1 MVQPSSFREA
11 QAGTAVR
18 IGVIVLAVI
27 GSGAALLWLRPI
39 LAPLVLALFL
49 MVMVD
54 GLVRVLEHR
63 APHLPRPAALGLA
76 LGIFGV
82 LFAASAVFI
91 ADNTGALF
99 STLISSWPRMAARM
113 VNLAASLG
121 LHAPRR
127 ITQTFREL
135 DPSRYLGPV
144 AMSVQNAVADAV
156 LVLVYLGFLLAS
168 RHSFKR
174 KVVTLFPRREQRE
187 RAREIF
193 DRIRAGIERY
203 VWVQSVTGVMIASA
217 CWAVMAIIGLQNAL
231 FWAFFIFVTSYVPM
245 IGAAVGMLAPIA
257 IALMQFPKAW
267 PALELAAGLGAVYFI
282 VGNIFL
288 PRMQGRSLNLDPVV
302 LLVSLA
308 FWGALWGLVGAFLSS
323 PLTVMAM
330 IILDQ
335 FPSSRWIAV
344 LLSSDGVPGGREHHE
359 HHDAEVSHHHH
370 ARAAPTVGK

>member
-1 MVQPSSFREA
+1 MVQPSSFKEV
-11 QAGTAVR
+11 QASSAVR
-18 IGVIVLAVI
+18 IGVIVLTVI
-27 GSGAALLWLRPI
+27 GSGAALMWLRPI
-39 LAPLVLALFL
+39 LTPLVLALFL

-63 APHLPRPAALGLA
+63 APRLPRAAALGLA
-76 LGIFGV
+76 LTIFGV

-91 ADNTGALF
+91 GDNAGGLI

-121 LHAPRR
+121 LHAPNR
-127 ITQTFREL
+127 ITHTFREL

-144 AMSVQNAVADAV
+144 AMSVQSALADAV

-193 DRIRAGIERY
+193 DRIRTGIERY
-203 VWVQSVTGVMIASA
+203 IWVQTVTGGIIAVL
-217 CWAVMAIIGLQNAL
+217 CWAVMAIIGLENAL

-245 IGAAVGMLAPIA
+245 IGAAVGMLAPLL

-267 PALELAAGLGAVYFI
+267 PALELALGLGAVYFV
-282 VGNIFL
+282 VGNMVL

-308 FWGALWGLVGAFLSS
+308 FWGGLWGLVGAFLSS

-335 FPSSRWIAV
+335 FPSTRWIAV

-359 HHDAEVSHHHH
+359 VEAA
-370 ARAAPTVGK
+370 ARAQKAG

>member
-1 MVQPSSFREA
+1 
-11 QAGTAVR
+11 
-18 IGVIVLAVI
+18 
-27 GSGAALLWLRPI
+27 
-39 LAPLVLALFL
+39 
-49 MVMVD
+49 
-54 GLVRVLEHR
+54 LEHR
-63 APHLPRPAALGLA
+63 APRLPRAAALGVALA
-76 LGIFGV
+76 IFGV

-91 ADNTGALF
+91 ADNAGGLL

-113 VNLAASLG
+113 VNLAGDLH
-121 LHAPRR
+121 LHAPGR
-127 ITQTFREL
+127 ITRTFREL

-156 LVLVYLGFLLAS
+156 LVLVYLAFLLAS
-168 RHSFKR
+168 RRTFKR

-187 RAREIF
+187 RARETF
-193 DRIRAGIERY
+193 ERIRIGIERY
-203 VWVQSVTGVMIASA
+203 VWVQTVTGAMIAVA
-217 CWAVMAIIGLQNAL
+217 CWAVMALLGLQNAL

-257 IALMQFPKAW
+257 IALLQFPRAW
-267 PALELAAGLGAVYFI
+267 PALELAMGLGAIYFL
-282 VGNIFL
+282 VGNLIL

-335 FPSSRWIAV
+335 FPSTRWIAV
-344 LLSSDGVPGGREHHE
+344 LLSSDGVPGGREHHVE
-359 HHDAEVSHHHH
+359 A
-370 ARAAPTVGK
+370 ARAAKVSPT